1 MTGETF
7 EVEYVYYILIIL
19 GLMAL
24 IIFLVSQPG
33 RSRLAS
39 DHMALAEDA
48 RKRKLKQQA
57 KEAAE
62 NRKSAPGRRSSPA
75 IQREL
80 ARVPTPWGWPQY
92 GDDKTRKSN
101 DRDFSNSLHDFADRL
116 VNEKRTVQDQQYM
129 EKRNAN
135 MRALLEDRYGRA
147 SKMPE
152 IPYRKVKA
160 PLLRDPRAEP
170 DQMDNFASGKGD
182 QIVAKLEKQSGK
194 FVGRTKAARR
204 DAGRAN
210 LKNVKTPWGW

>member
-1 MTGETF
+1 M
-7 EVEYVYYILIIL
+7 EYVYYMLFFL
-19 GLMAL
+19 GLIAL

-33 RSRLAS
+33 RSRLAN

-57 KEAAE
+57 KEVAE
-62 NRKSAPGRRSSPA
+62 NRKSAPGRRSNPVV
-75 IQREL
+75 QREL

-92 GDDKTRKSN
+92 GDDKTRN
-101 DRDFSNSLHDFADRL
+101 DMDRNFSNSLHYFADRL
-116 VNEKRTVQDQQYM
+116 VNEKKTVQDQQYM
-129 EKRNAN
+129 EKRNAS

-147 SKMPE
+147 SRMPE

-182 QIVAKLEKQSGK
+182 QIVAKLEKESGR
-194 FVGRTKAARR
+194 FVGRSTAARKE
-204 DAGRAN
+204 AGRAD
-210 LKNVKTPWGW
+210 LKNLKTPWGW